1 MIDVNGVYFE
11 PREKVT
17 ELVNSAIYEGK
28 DGYRYLVK
36 RDTRNQ
42 AFIKLEQKRV
52 ESGLSLRKF
61 VTNIGLPPTTYRH
74 WLEKGRVPN
83 TEKGVKTVMDVF
95 GVSEEV
101 ALEMIVD

>member
-17 ELVNSAIYEGK
+17 ELVHSTIYEGK

-52 ESGLSLRKF
+52 ESGLSSRKF
-61 VTNIGLPPTTYRH
+61 TTSIGLPPTTYLH
-74 WLEKGRVPN
+74 WREKGRVPN
-83 TEKGVKTVMDVF
+83 TEKGVKTVMEVL
-95 GVSEEV
+95 GVSEET
-101 ALEMIVD
+101 AIEMIVD